1 MCITGL
7 GYCILLL
14 RDTVHSFD
22 VSLHLHVGK
31 PDTILLG
38 RGGEGCPSVGS
49 QPFYVGG
56 GGLLNACVLMYTGSS
71 GCFTF

>member
-56 GGLLNACVLMYTGSS
+56 DGVT
-71 GCFTF
+71 